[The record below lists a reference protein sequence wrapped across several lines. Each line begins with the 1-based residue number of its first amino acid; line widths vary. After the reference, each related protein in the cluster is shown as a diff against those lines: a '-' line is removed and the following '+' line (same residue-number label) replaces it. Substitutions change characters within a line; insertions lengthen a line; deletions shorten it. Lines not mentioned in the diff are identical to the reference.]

1 MRKGIKFILF
11 LSSYTPLFIILIIK
25 NINFDKLS
33 IIKNNLFVISLFIL
47 IIVSNYALKLSIDQ
61 IKDMSPKSIEVKNV
75 SQKTGDTL
83 NYLVTYIIPF
93 ITLDS
98 NSIRNITS
106 LGVLLF
112 FMGIIYTNSNLIYT
126 NPILNLF
133 GYKIY
138 EVIDKNDN
146 LIICI
151 SKKKYIKIDKPLK
164 ITNFSG
170 NVYLEG

>member
-75 SQKTGDTL
+75 S
-83 NYLVTYIIPF
+83 
-93 ITLDS
+93 
-98 NSIRNITS
+98 
-106 LGVLLF
+106 
-112 FMGIIYTNSNLIYT
+112 
-126 NPILNLF
+126 
-133 GYKIY
+133 
-138 EVIDKNDN
+138 
-146 LIICI
+146 
-151 SKKKYIKIDKPLK
+151 
-164 ITNFSG
+164 
-170 NVYLEG
+170 